1 MQSEICYIV
10 FESNNKS
17 HPEHEMLWEICIAT
31 LFLSNLFKKKKK
43 KKKEGCYY
51 AKWEIFV
58 FAKL

>member
-1 MQSEICYIV
+1 MQYQV
-10 FESNNKS
+10 TRQV
-17 HPEHEMLWEICIAT
+17 HTMH
-31 LFLSNLFKKKKK
+31 LFKKKEKK